1 MSTWSPNVHVTPFI
15 PRSAAYVIRGPCCA
29 RQFKI
34 RKRGCVGK
42 LVKAVLCGVLVV
54 TAVFNILFAIDNTT
68 KFRKLQD
75 DSSANIGTSDEN
87 KHIVLESKV
96 DVDNKVEAVVQH
108 NLKLEQHQQQKQ
120 QHDIKKGKRMFSL
133 VVHWM
138 KGLQMSPILWIPFLP
153 MILQTQMF
161 LSMHSASFE
170 RGMAKHYDQKEG
182 GKKILSESGYL

>member
-1 MSTWSPNVHVTPFI
+1 MSTWSPNVQATPFI
-15 PRSAAYVIRGPCCA
+15 PSSAAYVIRGPCCA

-75 DSSANIGTSDEN
+75 DSSKNIGTSDEN

-108 NLKLEQHQQQKQ
+108 NLKLEQHQQQEQ
-120 QHDIKKGKRMFSL
+120 QHDIKKSGKILFTL

-138 KGLQMSPILWIPFLP
+138 KGLQMPPIL
-153 MILQTQMF
+153 
-161 LSMHSASFE
+161 
-170 RGMAKHYDQKEG
+170 
-182 GKKILSESGYL
+182 